1 MLSGCCCSGG
11 GTGMLMTGV
20 GASVVGFGVGGFP
33 LRHHL
38 RTSLTLAT
46 TESSSGDLDEVKAR
60 VCQRMLSSSMNVSVC
75 KTVQ

>member
-1 MLSGCCCSGG
+1 MS
-11 GTGMLMTGV
+11 MTGI
-20 GASVVGFGVGGFP
+20 GASVVELGVGGLP

-60 VCQRMLSSSMNVSVC
+60 VCQRMLSSSMKVSVC
-75 KTVQ
+75 KTVQCPRVRS